1 MIVPLWVCVA
11 FFHKE
16 ERKEEIDRERV
27 KERPIY
33 GIYAKV
39 LHFISLRQTS
49 RLIFAFLMHTN
60 SAHGKT

>member
-11 FFHKE
+11 FFHKK

-33 GIYAKV
+33 GRPRAPKC
-39 LHFISLRQTS
+39 FISFPCDRH
-49 RLIFAFLMHTN
+49 R
-60 SAHGKT
+60 G